1 MKELFILI
9 AHLLTT
15 LVKLARPGG
24 VRAITKAAT
33 SNRLSGP
40 LFDTLH
46 LSTSD
51 YERARKAAPGWDI
64 YSLES
69 EWREYAAGRD
79 AWTTPV
85 RPSSPSA
92 EKSISEKRCPERNGS
107 IKSAGVLR
115 ASEKSKNDYIYEE
128 W

>member
-69 EWREYAAGRD
+69 EWREWIATKGQPEKPGPAFIAFCRKKYQREGR
-79 AWTTPV
+79 P
-85 RPSSPSA
+85 
-92 EKSISEKRCPERNGS
+92 
-107 IKSAGVLR
+107 
-115 ASEKSKNDYIYEE
+115 
-128 W
+128 